1 MRKLKEAV
9 LYLKNR
15 LRYCVRATEVEKDVV
30 EIAINLMEKQIP
42 IPLEEWN
49 EDYGDCL
56 WWKFPV
62 EESPYCGSP
71 LDQEWQEKNYDDY
84 YTHFTRLIIPELSS

>member
-1 MRKLKEAV
+1 MREIKKAV

-30 EIAINLMEKQIP
+30 ELAINLMEKQIP

-56 WWKFPV
+56 WWRFPV
-62 EESPYCGSP
+62 EESPYCGNP
-71 LDQEWQEKNYDDY
+71 LDSEWQEKNYSNY
-84 YTHFTRLIIPELSS
+84 YTHFTRLIIPELNS